1 MQSHA
6 TSVSYAVFH
15 ERVHP
20 SPLTDEQ
27 LEFLNSLFDLA
38 REGRAEE
45 LMPIID
51 RGVPVDLTDH
61 KGDTLLILATYNGH
75 PRLVEDLLRRGADVH
90 RLNAR
95 GQSALTCAVFVQD
108 ERSARALMVAGAD
121 PDAGPQSA
129 RAVID
134 MFNLDAMRPLLDT
147 PPAGDTG
154 T

>member
-1 MQSHA
+1 MSES
-6 TSVSYAVFH
+6 T
-15 ERVHP
+15 P
-20 SPLTDEQ
+20 PPLTDEQ
-27 LEFLNSLFDLA
+27 IEFLNSVFDMA
-38 REGRAEE
+38 RDGRTDEVTSV
-45 LMPIID
+45 ID
-51 RGVPVDLTDH
+51 QGIPVDLTDH

-75 PRLVEDLLRRGADVH
+75 PDLVLELLKRGADVH
-90 RLNAR
+90 RVNAR